1 MTHTPDHQEPGT
13 PTRILTDSHQPL
25 LPSNE
30 DSRLADTPG
39 DGTQAFDLTGS
50 ATHPAASS
58 VAQPERHVEPQK
70 STAGFFVVG
79 LAIGALVGGIV
90 GGGTAAVIAANSES
104 TGVVSNSAGQVT
116 ITNPEATTP
125 VSAIARVATDSVVTL
140 DVTSDTDAGS
150 GSGVIY
156 SEDGYIITNAHV
168 VTMQGSTLES
178 TTVRALL
185 SDGRMLP
192 ATIVG
197 TDPYADIALLK
208 VEADNLSAIDI
219 AESEELQVGD
229 LSVAIGAPFN
239 LSSTVTSGIVSALSR
254 GITVGSPLIPLEQ
267 QDSEQD
273 EQSPWDFQFDVPKQE
288 QQQMPTGGQVTLPV
302 IQTDADIN
310 PGNSGGALLNSE
322 GKLVGINVAIASIGQ
337 EQGAPGSVGLGF
349 AIPADLATRVA
360 DSIIAGERPSHGLLG
375 ATVADARSSAT
386 ATHLGGLV
394 QEIIRGGAA
403 EKTGFRPG
411 DVITSINGVP
421 AADGTTVSALIR
433 YHEGE
438 SEVEIGYVRND
449 EQRTQLVKL
458 GTLDW

>member
-13 PTRILTDSHQPL
+13 PTRILADSHQPL
-25 LPSNE
+25 VPSSE
-30 DSRLADTPG
+30 SSRLTNTPG
-39 DGTQAFDLTGS
+39 DGAQSFGLAGS
-50 ATHPAASS
+50 APYPAVASS
-58 VAQPERHVEPQK
+58 AAQPEKHAEPQK

-90 GGGTAAVIAANSES
+90 GGGTAAVISANSEPA
-104 TGVVSNSAGQVT
+104 GVVSNSGGQVT

-125 VSAIARVATDSVVTL
+125 VSAIARVATESVVTL
-140 DVTSDTDAGS
+140 DVASDTDAGS

-185 SDGRMLP
+185 SDGSMLP

-208 VEADNLSAIDI
+208 VEANNLSPIDI

-267 QDSEQD
+267 QDSEQN

-288 QQQMPTGGQVTLPV
+288 QQMSAGGQVTLPV

-386 ATHLGGLV
+386 ATHLGGLI
-394 QEIIRGGAA
+394 QEIIQGGAA
-403 EKTGFRPG
+403 EKNGFRPG
-411 DVITSINGVP
+411 DVITSVNGVP

-449 EQRTQLVKL
+449 EQRTQQVKL